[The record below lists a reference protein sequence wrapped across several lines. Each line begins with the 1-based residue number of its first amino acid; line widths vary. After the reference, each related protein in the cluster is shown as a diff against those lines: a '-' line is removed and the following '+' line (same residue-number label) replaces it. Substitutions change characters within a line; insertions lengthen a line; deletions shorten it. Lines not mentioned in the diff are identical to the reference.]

1 MPLII
6 VVCVGKG
13 VNQQRRLL
21 DNNTEA
27 LKFSES
33 PDDSWQIG
41 KHAEER
47 AATY

>member
-13 VNQQRRLL
+13 VINQQRRLL

-33 PDDSWQIG
+33 PDES
-41 KHAEER
+41 
-47 AATY
+47 